1 MESIKLNLIPNGVS
15 PACHCS
21 QYDNGRVIRLELFD
35 GLTPYTIRS
44 GDTFTLNV
52 RKQDN
57 TIIDSS
63 APISATQ
70 GNTYVDLTTTT
81 QICAV
86 TGLNLC
92 DLKITNGSTEIGTL
106 NFIMVVERDVLAD
119 GDPSESVIED
129 LDALVIEAVGDNYYT
144 KEETDEQISD
154 AIKDVYP
161 LGEASGEIASFE
173 DGVILPLKSCI
184 CEINLT
190 QAGSGDPS
198 PSNVRAISGYT
209 ACNINL
215 VGKNLANDNDYY
227 HMGQITII
235 KNGHKITFSGS
246 ASRGAVRVNIN
257 LPSYPNTYTLSFNLE
272 SISNATNNV
281 FWGIVIRKADGTYRY
296 NASNTTK
303 TIGKKIITT
312 TLEAGEIIERLDF
325 NLNDTA
331 EPLPNTATVTIS
343 DIQLEIGSAS
353 DFESYKG
360 EITQV
365 SFGSAGTV
373 YGGTLDVTKGILT
386 LNKGY
391 YNANGSE
398 TYSMGTTAVFRFFDT
413 TSGDALNVNAW
424 ETDIQSNIFSKQ
436 GQAYP
441 YCQIGDGKKVRF
453 VFDINDTS
461 ITTVGELQ
469 SLLSNKNA
477 QVVYPLATPVIYQLT
492 PTEIRTLL
500 NQNNIFHDCNGII
513 DVIYHHA
520 LTAKY
525 IYFDNSGTD
534 MVSTNVEDAIK
545 ELLSRI

>member
-52 RKQDN
+52 RKPDN

-184 CEINLT
+184 CEINPE

-198 PSNVRAISGYT
+198 PSNVRSISGHT
-209 ACNINL
+209 GINILVTSSNL
-215 VGKNLANDNDYY
+215 IDPNTCIRGIYNNAIFMYSPQWITSGYIPIKNNSITLTGIQKGSEALFIVRLVCFDANFNYIGIQTNLHVSDTGNFIVRPTLFTDTKYIRVCFGFDNKNT
-227 HMGQITII
+227 TII
-235 KNGHKITFSGS
+235 DFFDNCDLQIDDGNTQGGFKGYGINTNITFGS
-246 ASRGAVRVNIN
+246 V
-257 LPSYPNTYTLSFNLE
+257 
-272 SISNATNNV
+272 
-281 FWGIVIRKADGTYRY
+281 
-296 NASNTTK
+296 
-303 TIGKKIITT
+303 
-312 TLEAGEIIERLDF
+312 
-325 NLNDTA
+325 
-331 EPLPNTATVTIS
+331 
-343 DIQLEIGSAS
+343 
-353 DFESYKG
+353 
-360 EITQV
+360 
-365 SFGSAGTV
+365 GTV
-373 YGGTLDVTKGILT
+373 FGGTLDVTKGILT

-398 TYSMGTTAVFRFFDT
+398 TYSMGTTSAFRFFDT
-413 TSGDALNVNAW
+413 TSGYALNVNTW

-441 YCQIGDGKKVRF
+441 YCQIGGDKKARF